1 RYSWR
6 TLRRLSSPA
15 GPRVCRSLIAKP
27 KERVMSAQV
36 PGEKPGTLI
45 HYTVDGEPQSTTD
58 EEMTPRDIMGDAGV
72 DPQTHI
78 LTEIDGGTRRPH
90 RADPARPIRMREQ
103 MQFVTV
109 ER

>member
-1 RYSWR
+1 
-6 TLRRLSSPA
+6 
-15 GPRVCRSLIAKP
+15 
-27 KERVMSAQV
+27 MSKQV

-72 DPQTHI
+72 DPQTHF
-78 LTEIDGGTRRPH
+78 LTEIDGGIRRPH
-90 RADPARPIRMREQ
+90 RDDLDRPLRMREQ

-109 ER
+109 VRQPQGPSR